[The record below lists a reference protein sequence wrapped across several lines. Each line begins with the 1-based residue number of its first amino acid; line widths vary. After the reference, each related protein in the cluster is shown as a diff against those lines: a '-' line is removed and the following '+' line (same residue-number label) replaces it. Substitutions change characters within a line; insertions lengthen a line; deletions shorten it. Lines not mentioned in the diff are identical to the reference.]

1 MVVGYVCVAHE
12 RRSTTPLPQ
21 AKKSSKAAAKGAKKA
36 AATGTKKKKVGWGV
50 GCGVNVRVGLR
61 TGRWCSLIWHYLT

>member
-36 AATGTKKKKVGWGV
+36 AATGTKKKKVVGWGV
-50 GCGVNVRVGLR
+50 GSGVNVRVG
-61 TGRWCSLIWHYLT
+61 